1 MNITKNVIIS
11 KKCNYFRYKFNTF
24 FSYFP
29 FIFIKNLLLS
39 HSRTGSSYNF
49 KEA

>member
-1 MNITKNVIIS
+1 MNITKNAIIS
-11 KKCNYFRYKFNTF
+11 KKCNYSRYKFNTF
-24 FSYFP
+24 FYYLLFV
-29 FIFIKNLLLS
+29 FIKNILLS